1 MLISYYMKK
10 LCYIIIFIFSIT
22 LVAAKLPV
30 KITLTYNPKQGTSS
44 VYEMHVKSF
53 LTLNNINLKAVD
65 LKLQNFITYMDFIF
79 TNTVDK
85 TANDGSI
92 TETLTYNSFK
102 LEQEIMGMRTPI
114 NMGFDLAGKSFKT
127 TTSKDGKLKDS
138 KGFEQLAPT
147 LQDLRLDNFFLQIN
161 PVFPQKAVKVGD
173 AWNNETN
180 SSLPIKNSLVKTNLK
195 STYTLQGFEKTGIHN
210 CVIVGIA
217 VNINTETIPVQQE
230 HLDYVVDVTINGTGA
245 GKILYDYEQSRII
258 SSQITMNL
266 KSIIKTTAD
275 TGISKLDT
283 DQRVEMNL
291 KLTK

>member
-1 MLISYYMKK
+1 MKK

-127 TTSKDGKLKDS
+127 TTSKDGKLKNS
-138 KGFEQLAPT
+138 KGFEALAPA

-161 PVFPQKAVKVGD
+161 PEFPQKAVKVGD

-210 CVIVGIA
+210 CVIVGIE
-217 VNINTETIPVQQE
+217 VSINTETIPVKQE
-230 HLDYVVDVTINGTGA
+230 HPDYVVDVTIKGNGTG
-245 GKILYDYEQSRII
+245 KIFYDYEQSRII

-275 TGISKLDT
+275 TGSSKLDT